1 MIDMMLSPFF
11 RNFTPLPTRQK
22 NSLFQFL
29 SDYHH
34 ILLKMNVTVAL
45 FIASAI
51 AIVGTATAANTNTRR
66 RVLNDSRS
74 PAAAGTGSESEM
86 SMSMDLSLS
95 QSMSMDK
102 SMSMSMSSLKLNGG
116 KDSCPVP
123 PTVTCGATY
132 QNGKTITLS
141 QDLICFGTPDLPA
154 PPAITL
160 KGKKTVLDCKGYYIT
175 KLGLGLD
182 DQKFGFGVYISEG
195 ATLKNC
201 KISGFKY
208 GGYIENGGVIENSKF
223 NNNYVGG
230 FIKNGGMI
238 KNSEFI
244 RNWYGVFISNT
255 ANAPAT
261 MSMVVNR

>member
-1 MIDMMLSPFF
+1 M
-11 RNFTPLPTRQK
+11 
-22 NSLFQFL
+22 
-29 SDYHH
+29 
-34 ILLKMNVTVAL
+34 
-45 FIASAI
+45 
-51 AIVGTATAANTNTRR
+51 
-66 RVLNDSRS
+66 
-74 PAAAGTGSESEM
+74 
-86 SMSMDLSLS
+86 
-95 QSMSMDK
+95 
-102 SMSMSMSSLKLNGG
+102 
-116 KDSCPVP
+116 
-123 PTVTCGATY
+123 
-132 QNGKTITLS
+132 
-141 QDLICFGTPDLPA
+141 
-154 PPAITL
+154 

-175 KLGLGLD
+175 IIDPSLNGY
-182 DQKFGFGVYISEG
+182 DQKIGFGVYISEG

-244 RNWYGVFISNT
+244 RNWYGVVISNT